1 MSFLYVIRRRL
12 ILLLLVVIGVTIIT
26 FAISHMIP
34 GDPARLMAGD
44 RATPEIVQSM
54 RTRLGL
60 DQPLHLQYLNYVG
73 SLLQGDLGTSI
84 RTGRPVADDL
94 VRFFPATIE
103 LAAVALLFS
112 VLAGVP
118 LGVASA
124 VYRNRWIDQVSR
136 TISVT
141 GISTP
146 AFWLGL
152 LLIMLF
158 YGRLDW
164 LPSSGRLG
172 GDVTAPPFV
181 TGMLLID
188 TLLAGDLAAF
198 RSALSHI
205 LLPAFTLGFVHLGV
219 VTRQIR
225 SSMLEVLQEDYVR
238 TAKAGGL
245 SRRQIIFGHAL
256 RNALIPSVTMLGLAF
271 GDLLYG
277 AVLTETVFAWP
288 GMGNYVVQSIHAL
301 DFPAIMGFT
310 VVASI
315 AYVLINLLVDLTY
328 MLLDPQIRSVG

>member
-12 ILLLLVVIGVTIIT
+12 ILLLLVVFGVTIIT

-54 RTRLGL
+54 RVRLGL
-60 DQPLHLQYLNYVG
+60 DQPLHVQYLNYVG
-73 SLLQGDLGTSI
+73 DLLRGDLGTSI

-103 LAAVALLFS
+103 LGVVALFFS
-112 VLAGVP
+112 VAAGVP

-124 VYRNRWIDQVSR
+124 VYRNRWIDQITR

-152 LLIMLF
+152 LLILLF

-172 GDVTAPPFV
+172 SGIAAPP
-181 TGMLLID
+181 
-188 TLLAGDLAAF
+188 
-198 RSALSHI
+198 
-205 LLPAFTLGFVHLGV
+205 
-219 VTRQIR
+219 
-225 SSMLEVLQEDYVR
+225 
-238 TAKAGGL
+238 
-245 SRRQIIFGHAL
+245 
-256 RNALIPSVTMLGLAF
+256 
-271 GDLLYG
+271 
-277 AVLTETVFAWP
+277 
-288 GMGNYVVQSIHAL
+288 L
-301 DFPAIMGFT
+301 DRKST
-310 VVASI
+310 
-315 AYVLINLLVDLTY
+315 
-328 MLLDPQIRSVG
+328 